1 MQSDNDTLLIEYER
15 LRSVFVHAPLTLSV
29 TILNAVLS
37 AIVLRPVDGTVLV
50 ASWVVAMVIVSAVRW
65 VGGRRFLRREARP
78 AQPARPGQPEVSPQ
92 PYRDWAVFSVLGAL
106 ATGVL
111 WGTGAVVLFPA
122 SDAYQFFLALVIG
135 GMCAGAITV
144 NAAHMPTALGF
155 ILPASLP
162 LAARFLMLGPTGQV
176 SALMIVIFASS
187 LCIISQA
194 AHRAFGDRIRLQL
207 ALEREQSRLR
217 ETNARLL
224 QEISQRQAVEA
235 TLHQAQK
242 MEAIGHLTGGIA
254 HDFNNLL
261 QVMIGNMNLIRR
273 LAEDNPRIV
282 KYVAAAE
289 QAAMR
294 GAELT
299 SSLLTFARRQTLD
312 IQKVDINALLREFEP
327 LLRRT
332 LGVMIQFNIDLA
344 TEMPLC
350 HADPAHFQ
358 SAVLNL
364 VINARDAMEAGGVLS
379 ITTCVETLA
388 QAELAGNADARPGRF
403 VSVSV
408 CDTGCGM
415 SAEVMARMFE
425 PFFTTKEAG
434 KGSGLGLSQVYGF
447 ARQSHGHVRLLSAP
461 NAGTEATLWLPVA
474 RVDDVDDDIVAK
486 GRSII
491 ERRPNS
497 EHAGGEHSDDDRRG
511 PEPAGP
517 EQASVQRAGA
527 EPSGGG
533 WPGGDRSGGRYSGG
547 VRTGGEESVDDRS
560 VDVWAGLYRDPV
572 PAFR

>member
-1 MQSDNDTLLIEYER
+1 MQSDNNTLLIEYER
-15 LRSVFVHAPLTLSV
+15 LRSVFTHAPLTLSV
-29 TILNAVLS
+29 TILNAILA
-37 AIVLRPVDGTVLV
+37 AIVLRPVDGTLLV
-50 ASWVVAMVIVSAVRW
+50 TSWVVAMVIVSAVRW
-65 VGGRRFLRREARP
+65 VGGKRFLNRETKST
-78 AQPARPGQPEVSPQ
+78 QLARPGQPEVNPQ
-92 PYRDWAVFSVLGAL
+92 SYRRWAVFSVLGAM
-106 ATGVL
+106 ATGAL

-135 GMCAGAITV
+135 GMCAGSITV
-144 NAAHMPTALGF
+144 NAAHTPTALGF

-162 LAARFLMLGPTGQV
+162 LAARFLVLGQTGQV
-176 SALMIVIFASS
+176 SALMVVIFASS
-187 LCIISQA
+187 LCLISQA

-217 ETNARLL
+217 ETNVRLL
-224 QEISQRQAVEA
+224 EEVSQRRAVEA

-261 QVMIGNMNLIRR
+261 QVMIGNMNLISR
-273 LAEDNPRIV
+273 LGEDNPRIV

-294 GAELT
+294 GAALT

-312 IQKVDINALLREFEP
+312 IQPVDINALLREFEP

-332 LGVMIQFNIDLA
+332 LGVMIQFDIDLA
-344 TEMPLC
+344 SEMPLC

-379 ITTCVETLA
+379 ITTYVETLA

-408 CDTGCGM
+408 RDTGCGM
-415 SAEVMARMFE
+415 SAEVMARVFE

-434 KGSGLGLSQVYGF
+434 KGSGLGLSQVFGF

-461 NAGTEATLWLPVA
+461 NAGTEATLWLPVSSM
-474 RVDDVDDDIVAK
+474 DDVDEDRVAK
-486 GRSII
+486 GRSIV
-491 ERRPNS
+491 ERRPGHEQAS
-497 EHAGGEHSDDDRRG
+497 PGQAGPRQAAPGHSGVERVGGEHPGGEHPDGIWADGEHSDGIWAGGEHSDG
-511 PEPAGP
+511 I
-517 EQASVQRAGA
+517 
-527 EPSGGG
+527 
-533 WPGGDRSGGRYSGG
+533 
-547 VRTGGEESVDDRS
+547 
-560 VDVWAGLYRDPV
+560 WAGLYRDPV

>member
-1 MQSDNDTLLIEYER
+1 MQSDNNTLLIEYER
-15 LRSVFVHAPLTLSV
+15 LRSVFTHAPLTLSV
-29 TILNAVLS
+29 TVLNAILA
-37 AIVLRPVDGTVLV
+37 AIVLRPVDGTLLV
-50 ASWVVAMVIVSAVRW
+50 TSWVFAMVIVSTVRW
-65 VGGRRFLRREARP
+65 VGGKRFLNRETKPTHLAKP
-78 AQPARPGQPEVSPQ
+78 AQLGRPGQPEISRQ
-92 PYRDWAVFSVLGAL
+92 SYRRWAVFSVLGAL

-111 WGTGAVVLFPA
+111 WGTGAVVLFPT

-144 NAAHMPTALGF
+144 NAAHTLTALGF

-162 LAARFLMLGPTGQV
+162 LAARFLVLGQTGQV
-176 SALMIVIFASS
+176 SALMVVIFASS
-187 LCIISQA
+187 LCLISQA

-217 ETNARLL
+217 ETNVRLL
-224 QEISQRQAVEA
+224 EEVSQRRAVEA
-235 TLHQAQK
+235 TLQQAQK

-261 QVMIGNMNLIRR
+261 QVMIGNMNLISR
-273 LAEDNPRIV
+273 LGEDNPRIV

-294 GAELT
+294 GAALT

-312 IQKVDINALLREFEP
+312 IQPVDINALLREFEP

-332 LGVMIQFNIDLA
+332 LGVMIQFHIDLA
-344 TEMPLC
+344 SEMPPC

-379 ITTCVETLA
+379 IVETLA

-408 CDTGCGM
+408 RDTGSGM
-415 SAEVMARMFE
+415 SAEVMARVFE

-434 KGSGLGLSQVYGF
+434 KGSGLGLSQVFGF

-461 NAGTEATLWLPVA
+461 NAGTEATLWLPVSSM
-474 RVDDVDDDIVAK
+474 DDVDEDRVAK
-486 GRSII
+486 GRSIV
-491 ERRPNS
+491 ERRP
-497 EHAGGEHSDDDRRG
+497 
-511 PEPAGP
+511 GP
-517 EQASVQRAGA
+517 EQAGSGQAAPGHSGVERVGR
-527 EPSGGG
+527 EHPGGERVGGDHSGGI
-533 WPGGDRSGGRYSGG
+533 WAGGDHSDGIW
-547 VRTGGEESVDDRS
+547 VGGERS
-560 VDVWAGLYRDPV
+560 DGIWAGLYRDPV

>member
-1 MQSDNDTLLIEYER
+1 MQSDNNALLIEYER
-15 LRSVFVHAPLTLSV
+15 LRSVFDHAPLTLSV
-29 TILNAVLS
+29 TVLNAVLS
-37 AIVLRPVDGTVLV
+37 AIVLRPVDGTLLV
-50 ASWVVAMVIVSAVRW
+50 AGWVVAMVIVSAVRW
-65 VGGRRFLRREARP
+65 VGGRRFLRRETK
-78 AQPARPGQPEVSPQ
+78 PARSAGFELGPQ
-92 PYRDWAVFSVLGAL
+92 SYRGWALFSVLGAL
-106 ATGVL
+106 TTGVL
-111 WGTGAVVLFPA
+111 WGTGAVVLFPS

-162 LAARFLMLGPTGQV
+162 LAARFLVLGQTGQV
-176 SALMIVIFASS
+176 SALMVVIFASS

-207 ALEREQSRLR
+207 ALELEQSRLR

-224 QEISQRQAVEA
+224 QEVSQRQAVEA

-261 QVMIGNMNLIRR
+261 QVMIGNMNLIGR
-273 LAEDNPRIV
+273 LGEDNPRIV

-289 QAAMR
+289 HAAMR

-312 IQKVDINALLREFEP
+312 IQPVDINALLREFEP

-332 LGVMIQFNIDLA
+332 LGVMIEFKIDLA
-344 TEMPLC
+344 SEMPLC

-364 VINARDAMEAGGVLS
+364 VINARDAMDAGGVLS
-379 ITTCVETLA
+379 VITCVETLA

-403 VSVSV
+403 VSVAV
-408 CDTGCGM
+408 RDTGCGM

-461 NAGTEATLWLPVA
+461 NAGTEATLWLPVSQI
-474 RVDDVDDDIVAK
+474 DDADEDRVAK

-491 ERRPNS
+491 ERRPGA
-497 EHAGGEHSDDDRRG
+497 EPGG
-511 PEPAGP
+511 PEQAGP
-517 EQASVQRAGA
+517 EQASVERAVG
-527 EPSGGG
+527 E
-533 WPGGDRSGGRYSGG
+533 RSGD
-547 VRTGGEESVDDRS
+547 EHALA
-560 VDVWAGLYRDPV
+560 VWAGLYRDPV